1 MPLTLIKEDG
11 TGKADANAYADVADG
26 NAYHDGHLYATAW
39 TGATDDQKTTAL
51 VMASRLI
58 DSEYQFNGL
67 RSVDSQALQWPRVN
81 CLDPDKAPIP
91 ILTSL
96 LLVDPFVPFSIVPKQ
111 VVQATCEM
119 ARELLVA
126 DRTAAPVGEGLKYYN
141 QSGTQTGYDKTDRR
155 PVISPVAQA
164 LLDKFGS
171 LIAGKSGAVRLVRV

>member
-1 MPLTLIKEDG
+1 MTLVKEDG

-26 NAYHDGHLYATAW
+26 DAYHAGHLYATAW
-39 TGATDDQKTTAL
+39 TGASADQKAVAL

-96 LLVDPFVPFSIVPKQ
+96 LLVDPFVPFSIVPKALMQ
-111 VVQATCEM
+111 AKVAITDSGIASAAISVAGALRRNSNTISAARSARPTPRRRQPPTTPMVTSGVVASM
-119 ARELLVA
+119 K
-126 DRTAAPVGEGLKYYN
+126 P
-141 QSGTQTGYDKTDRR
+141 
-155 PVISPVAQA
+155 
-164 LLDKFGS
+164 
-171 LIAGKSGAVRLVRV
+171 